1 MGEHVL
7 DVGLLE
13 KPQPATDR
21 VGDVARQELALQ
33 EDAVVM
39 VAIEHGHLA
48 ERQAFFAG
56 FEDLLANERGLLVG
70 IRGGDD
76 QGEAAIGAGGD
87 EVLAESRRVAG
98 DRGPGEG
105 DDLGRRT
112 VVDVELKD
120 PCAGMA
126 LGELEDIVVVG
137 PSEPVDRLGVV
148 ADGREVARARRRD
161 GLDHRDLNGVGVLHL
176 VDQDVAKHPSLCGS
190 LVGKLADQAAP
201 LEEQVVVVERVG
213 RELALGVGRGGRLDV
228 RLPLDQIGCAL
239 GDDLGEGTIHV
250 GAVTDHVVNG
260 RRLGGQL
267 ARAGEP
273 GVVHGQADQVELV
286 LAVEDGEIGLIA
298 QQAGRAAEQAIA
310 DMVKRAGPDPSRLL
324 ADQQFHPPNH
334 LAGGASGKRDQ
345 HDRFGRHA
353 RGDQIGDAIG
363 DDPRLARPRPG
374 QDQVIAV
381 GRRHRRPLRV
391 VQLALEL
398 IGQTSVQRRFEANLP
413 HATARAR
420 GCSV

>member
-1 MGEHVL
+1 M
-7 DVGLLE
+7 
-13 KPQPATDR
+13 P
-21 VGDVARQELALQ
+21 
-33 EDAVVM
+33 
-39 VAIEHGHLA
+39 

-56 FEDLLANERGLLVG
+56 FEDLLADERGLLVG
-70 IRGGDD
+70 VLGGDD
-76 QGEAAIGAGGD
+76 QGEAAVGAGGD
-87 EVLAESRRVAG
+87 EVLGESRRVAG

-105 DDLGRRT
+105 DDLGGRT
-112 VVDVELKD
+112 VIDFELED

-126 LGELEDIVVVG
+126 LGEFEDIVVVG
-137 PSEPVDRLGVV
+137 PAEPVDRLGVV
-148 ADGREVARARRRD
+148 ADGREVARAGRRD

-176 VDQDVAKHPSLCGS
+176 VDQDVAKHPGLGGP

-201 LEEQVVVVERVG
+201 LEEQVVVVQRVG

-228 RLPLDQIGCAL
+228 RLPLDQLGLRSAMIWARGRLTLAL
-239 GDDLGEGTIHV
+239 I
-250 GAVTDHVVNG
+250 ADHVVHG
-260 RRLGGQL
+260 GRLGGQL

-298 QQAGRAAEQAIA
+298 EQAGRAAEQAIA
-310 DMVKRAGPDPSRLL
+310 DMVKRAGPDPARLL

-334 LAGGASGKRDQ
+334 LPGGASGKRDQ

-391 VQLALEL
+391 VQLALKL
-398 IGQTSVQRRFEANLP
+398 LGQTSVQGRFEANLP
-413 HATARAR
+413 HATGPGVWMFSQTAKTILY
-420 GCSV
+420 